1 MPLSGGSQG
10 AWPRHQR
17 CALNMAFKRSIRGQ
31 VPPFIVMDVMAEA
44 NRREAAGGDILH
56 LEVGQ
61 PSTGAPSGVI
71 EVAQAA
77 LVSDKLGYTEALGID
92 TLRAR
97 IARYYGETHDIDL
110 AADRVVVTT
119 GSSGGFMLA
128 FLSAFDAGDRVA
140 LADPGYPAYRN
151 ILAALGIEAVAIPTT
166 LADRYQPTPELLDRV
181 ARESGAIDGLIVA
194 SPANPTGTMLA
205 TAEMK
210 ALTGYCDANGIRL
223 ISDEIYHGITYDGA
237 GETALSFTDNAF
249 IVNSFSKYYS
259 MTGWRIGWMVVP
271 EDVHRSVEC
280 LAQNLFISVPALS
293 QRAACAA
300 FDCREELDMNVARY
314 AANRELLLRELPKA
328 GLDRLAPADGAFYI
342 YAEVGHLTNDSEAF
356 CRQILAE
363 TGVAIA
369 PGTDFDRERGHAT
382 VRISFA
388 GATPTMGEAAR
399 RLHSWLK
406 G

>member
-1 MPLSGGSQG
+1 M
-10 AWPRHQR
+10 
-17 CALNMAFKRSIRGQ
+17 ALKRSVRGQ

-44 NRREAAGGDILH
+44 NRREAEGEDILH

-97 IARYYGETHDIDL
+97 IARYYGETHNIDL

-151 ILAALGIEAVAIPTT
+151 ILAALGIEAVPIPAT
-166 LADRYQPTPELLDRV
+166 LADRYQPTPDFLDRI

-210 ALTGYCDANGIRL
+210 ALTAYCDAHGIRL
-223 ISDEIYHGITYDGA
+223 ISDEIYHGITYEGA
-237 GETALSFTDNAF
+237 GETALRFTDNAF

-259 MTGWRIGWMVVP
+259 MTGWRVGWMVVP

-300 FDCREELDMNVARY
+300 FDCREELDANVARY

-328 GLDRLAPADGAFYI
+328 GFDRLAPADGAFYI
-342 YAEVGHLTNDSEAF
+342 YADVGHLTNDSEVF
-356 CRQILAE
+356 CRRILAE
-363 TGVAIA
+363 TGVAMA
-369 PGTDFDRERGHAT
+369 PGTDFDRDRGRAT

-388 GATPTMGEAAR
+388 GDTPTMADAAR
-399 RLHSWLK
+399 RLHTWLR

>member
-1 MPLSGGSQG
+1 M
-10 AWPRHQR
+10 
-17 CALNMAFKRSIRGQ
+17 ALKRSVRGQ

-44 NRREAAGGDILH
+44 NRREAEGEDILH

-97 IARYYGETHDIDL
+97 IARYYGETHNIDL

-151 ILAALGIEAVAIPTT
+151 ILAALGIEAVPIPAT
-166 LADRYQPTPELLDRV
+166 LADRYQPTPDFLDRI

-210 ALTGYCDANGIRL
+210 ALTAYCDAHGIRL
-223 ISDEIYHGITYDGA
+223 ISDEIYHGITYEGA
-237 GETALSFTDNAF
+237 GETALRFTDNAF
-249 IVNSFSKYYS
+249 IVNSFSKYFS
-259 MTGWRIGWMVVP
+259 MTGWRLGWMVVP
-271 EDVHRSVEC
+271 AELARAIEC
-280 LAQNLFISVPALS
+280 LSQNLFISPPALS
-293 QRAACAA
+293 QIAGIAALE
-300 FDCREELDMNVARY
+300 CREEIDRNVAGY
-314 AANRELLLRELPKA
+314 ARSRALLLEALPRA
-328 GLDRLAPADGAFYI
+328 GFDRLAPADGAFYL
-342 YAEVGHLTNDSEAF
+342 YADISKLTNDSEAF
-356 CRQILAE
+356 CRRMLAE
-363 TGVAIA
+363 TGVAA
-369 PGTDFDRERGHAT
+369 TPGIDFDPERGHT
-382 VRISFA
+382 FMRFSFSRSTA
-388 GATPTMGEAAR
+388 EMNAAAEALIAWQPR
-399 RLHSWLK
+399 
-406 G
+406 

>member
-1 MPLSGGSQG
+1 M
-10 AWPRHQR
+10 
-17 CALNMAFKRSIRGQ
+17 ALKRSIRGQ

-44 NRREAAGGDILH
+44 NRREAAGEDVLH

-71 EVAQAA
+71 EAAQAA
-77 LVSDKLGYTEALGID
+77 LVGDKLGYTEALGIE
-92 TLRAR
+92 TIRAR
-97 IARYYGETHDIDL
+97 IARYYGEIHDIDL

-128 FLSAFDAGDRVA
+128 FLAAFDAGDRVA

-151 ILAALGIEAVAIPTT
+151 ILAALGIEAVAIQATI
-166 LADRYQPTPELLDRV
+166 ADRYQPTPDLLDRV

-205 TAEMK
+205 AAEME
-210 ALTGYCDANGIRL
+210 ALTGYCDTNGIRL
-223 ISDEIYHGITYDGA
+223 ISDEIYHGITYEGA
-237 GETALSFTDNAF
+237 GETALRFTDNAF

-259 MTGWRIGWMVVP
+259 MTGWRVGWMVVP
-271 EDVHRSVEC
+271 EDVHRPVEC

-300 FDCREELDMNVARY
+300 FDCREELDLNVARY
-314 AANRELLLRELPKA
+314 AANRELLLKELPKA

-363 TGVAIA
+363 TGVAMA

-382 VRISFA
+382 LRISFA
-388 GATPTMGEAAR
+388 GDTPTMGEAAR
-399 RLHSWLK
+399 RLYGFLK